1 MTATFASQRA
11 KNAVRPQRAV
21 IDIGSNTVRLVVYYG
36 PQRAPDVWLNEKVTA
51 RLGRDLA
58 TTGRMP
64 DEAVSLAMRG
74 LARFACILKDI
85 GVTEVQAVA
94 TAAVRDAENG
104 PEFVEQVRALGL
116 DVEVLS
122 GEEEA
127 ITSAYGVIGGFPGAQ
142 GVVADLGGG
151 SLELVAIAD
160 GHPSHGVS
168 LPLGT
173 LRLPAMRQKGT
184 KAFNK
189 AIKAELARA
198 DWASAHSGPLYM
210 VGGTWRALANYAMH
224 KAGYP
229 LTDPQAFTMTLEEAD
244 KTAKKV
250 ARMEPDK
257 LAAIGGIPSARAA
270 ALPDAAAML
279 RPVLAALKPDGLVF
293 SSWGLREG
301 LIYRGLSEGAQRL
314 DPLLAAVSHFTEPR
328 GSSQTMAAQIAAWT
342 SDAALSRRHGSERLR
357 LAAIMLS
364 LAQWRLEPNMRLNHS
379 IDWALHK
386 RWLGLAHR
394 GRAMIAA
401 ALRAAN
407 GKPDPTSDLQMLA
420 SDEAL
425 HEAAAWGL
433 AFRLCRRLGA
443 GSRVSLM
450 SSRLTRE
457 DDVLKLWLEPGRA
470 QLVSE
475 QVETEL
481 ARLAGW
487 LGCEGIVEA

>member
-1 MTATFASQRA
+1 
-11 KNAVRPQRAV
+11 
-21 IDIGSNTVRLVVYYG
+21 
-36 PQRAPDVWLNEKVTA
+36 
-51 RLGRDLA
+51 
-58 TTGRMP
+58 
-64 DEAVSLAMRG
+64 
-74 LARFACILKDI
+74 
-85 GVTEVQAVA
+85 
-94 TAAVRDAENG
+94 
-104 PEFVEQVRALGL
+104 
-116 DVEVLS
+116 
-122 GEEEA
+122 
-127 ITSAYGVIGGFPGAQ
+127 
-142 GVVADLGGG
+142 
-151 SLELVAIAD
+151 
-160 GHPSHGVS
+160 
-168 LPLGT
+168 
-173 LRLPAMRQKGT
+173 
-184 KAFNK
+184 
-189 AIKAELARA
+189 
-198 DWASAHSGPLYM
+198 
-210 VGGTWRALANYAMH
+210 
-224 KAGYP
+224 
-229 LTDPQAFTMTLEEAD
+229 
-244 KTAKKV
+244 
-250 ARMEPDK
+250 
-257 LAAIGGIPSARAA
+257 
-270 ALPDAAAML
+270 LPDAAAML

-386 RWLGLAHR
+386 RWLGLDHR

-443 GSRVSLM
+443 GSRLSLM

-475 QVETEL
+475 QVEIEL
-481 ARLAGW
+481 ARLAAW